1 MWLKFGPSFAGIF
14 GNFFGSTGWRFH
26 WPAGVVM
33 VGVMTSPAG
42 SIGIVRAPALAVD
55 NRHACWLSAD
65 GELETVDHDTA
76 AARAQGT
83 APIVCHGP
91 ATAQRLG
98 CAPFACFD
106 LLQLFAFVRPAAFC
120 LPTVSGVAAALELA
134 APADTESA
142 AMALHDAAR
151 RLLAEVSPLDKT
163 AAGIAVM
170 MSRAGWMWG
179 PAVVDALGL
188 TPDQVAAPER
198 ALAVWRD
205 RPEWGDAGVPDPP
218 GNAAVTAAAARA
230 RLAALVG
237 DDAEDRPQQADYA
250 SATCAAFAPREQAE
264 VPNLVLA
271 QAGTGTGKTLGYLA
285 PASVWAETNKGP
297 VWISTYTR
305 NLQRQIDDETG
316 RLFSAA
322 ARRGGKVVVRKG
334 RENYLCLLN
343 LDDAT
348 KRFPALRPHDA
359 VAVGLMAR
367 WASRSRDGDM
377 GGDLPA
383 WLAGVTSR
391 GGVLGMADRRGE
403 CVYSACE
410 HYAKCFVEQT
420 IRRARHADI
429 VIANHALVM
438 IQAALGAG
446 DDGQVPTRYV
456 FDEGHH
462 LFDAADAAFAGH
474 LTAAETAD
482 LRRWL
487 LGPEGGRRRA
497 RGLEQRAK
505 DLLGD
510 DDAAHDAYH
519 AVLAAARQLPA
530 PAWST
535 RLADRR
541 PQGPMERFLAGVRD
555 QVYARVADAASPY
568 GLETEVQPA
577 TAAVAAAAGELAA
590 SLGTLA
596 APMAA
601 LRQRL
606 LARLDKEADELDS
619 ATRQRIEAVGRGL
632 QRRGLQVAGWRDMV
646 AHLEDDTPEAFADWF
661 GIERSDGRDMDVG
674 MYRHWVDPTV
684 PLAAEVLGKAH
695 GVVVTSA
702 TLTDGTGDDTADW
715 LAAEQR
721 TGAVHLAPGEANER
735 PVVRAR
741 VPSPF
746 DYEAMTRVFVVT
758 DVARDDM
765 DQVAAA
771 YRELF
776 KAAGG
781 GALGLF
787 TAVARLRAVHA
798 RGAAAL
804 EDAGLT
810 TYAQHV
816 DRMDVA
822 TLIDIFRAETDSCL
836 LGTDAV
842 RDGVDVPGDSL
853 RLLVFD
859 RVPWPRPSLL
869 HKARKARFGGGAYV
883 DMLTRLRL
891 AQAFGRLVRRQ
902 DDRGVFVLLDRRF
915 PSRLHGAFLEGV
927 EVVRTGLAEAIGET
941 RAFLTGNP

>member
-1 MWLKFGPSFAGIF
+1 
-14 GNFFGSTGWRFH
+14 
-26 WPAGVVM
+26 M
-33 VGVMTSPAG
+33 VGAMDQPTG
-42 SIGIVRAPALAVD
+42 SVGFVRAPALAAD
-55 NRHACWLSAD
+55 NRQACWLSAD
-65 GELETVDHDTA
+65 GELETIDHDEA
-76 AARAQGT
+76 AARAQAA
-83 APIVCHGP
+83 APVVCHGP

-120 LPTVSGVAAALELA
+120 LPTVSGLAAALDLPLPDDNEGETMTL
-134 APADTESA
+134 
-142 AMALHDAAR
+142 MAAAR

-179 PAVVDALGL
+179 PAVIDALGL
-188 TPDQVAAPER
+188 TADQVAAPER
-198 ALAVWRD
+198 ALAIWRD
-205 RPEWGDAGVPDPP
+205 RPEWADGGAPDPP
-218 GNAAVTAAAARA
+218 GDAAVSAAAARS
-230 RLAALVG
+230 RLAELVG
-237 DDAEDRPQQADYA
+237 EDAEDRPQQADYA
-250 SATCAAFAPREQAE
+250 SATCVAFTPREQAE
-264 VPNLVLA
+264 TPNLVLA

-403 CVYSACE
+403 CVYSACD

-420 IRRARHADI
+420 IRKARTADI

-438 IQAALGAG
+438 IQAALGSG
-446 DDGQVPTRYV
+446 DDAYLPTRYV

-462 LFDAADAAFAGH
+462 LFDAADSAFAGH

-510 DDAAHDAYH
+510 DDAAHDAYQG
-519 AVLAAARQLPA
+519 VLAAARQLPA
-530 PAWST
+530 PAWGT
-535 RLADRR
+535 RLADGR
-541 PQGPMERFLAGVRD
+541 PQGPTETFLAGVRQQIYTRAQD
-555 QVYARVADAASPY
+555 SASPY
-568 GLETEVQPA
+568 GLEVEVRPA
-577 TAAVAAAAGELAA
+577 IEPVLAAAKDLAKCLNDLAG
-590 SLGTLA
+590 
-596 APMAA
+596 PMTA

-632 QRRGLQVAGWRDMV
+632 QRRGHQVAGWRDMV
-646 AHLEDDTPEAFADWF
+646 AHLEDETPEAFADWF
-661 GIERSDGRDMDVG
+661 GVERIDGRDLDVG

-684 PLAAEVLGKAH
+684 PLASEVLSKAH

-721 TGAVHLAPGEANER
+721 TGSVHLAPEAANER

-746 DYEAMTRVFVVT
+746 DYGAMTRVFVVT
-758 DVARDDM
+758 DVARDNM
-765 DQVAAA
+765 DHVAAA

-776 KAAGG
+776 KASGG
-781 GALGLF
+781 GGLGLF

-798 RGAAAL
+798 RLAAAL
-804 EDAGLT
+804 EDMGLT
-810 TYAQHV
+810 AYAQHV

-842 RDGVDVPGDSL
+842 RDGVDVPGRSL

-869 HKARKARFGGGAYV
+869 HKARKARFGGGVYV

-902 DDRGVFVLLDRRF
+902 DDRGVFVLLDSRF
-915 PSRLHGAFLEGV
+915 PSRLHGAFPEGV
-927 EVVRTGLAEAIGET
+927 DVVRTGLAEAINET
-941 RAFLTGNP
+941 REFLAESP

>member
-1 MWLKFGPSFAGIF
+1 MGI
-14 GNFFGSTGWRFH
+14 
-26 WPAGVVM
+26 
-33 VGVMTSPAG
+33 
-42 SIGIVRAPALAVD
+42 IRAPTLAAD

-65 GELETVDHDTA
+65 GELASVDHDTA
-76 AARAQGT
+76 AARAQAT
-83 APIVCHGP
+83 PPVVCHGP

-106 LLQLFAFVRPAAFC
+106 VLQLFAFARPATFC
-120 LPTVSGVAAALELA
+120 LPTVGGVAAALDLA
-134 APADTESA
+134 VPDDCE
-142 AMALHDAAR
+142 DAAAVLADIVR

-163 AAGIAVM
+163 AAGTAAM

-179 PAVVDALGL
+179 PAVLDALGV
-188 TPDQVAAPER
+188 TADEIAAPER
-198 ALAVWRD
+198 ALAIWRD
-205 RPEWGDAGVPDPP
+205 RPEWADGGAPDPP
-218 GNAAVTAAAARA
+218 GNAAVSPAAARE
-230 RLAALVG
+230 RLAVLVG
-237 DDAEDRPQQADYA
+237 EDAEDRPQQSDYA
-250 SATCAAFAPREQAE
+250 SATCAAFAPREQPDL
-264 VPNLVLA
+264 PNLVLA

-305 NLQRQIDDETG
+305 NLQRQIDGETG

-403 CVYSACE
+403 CVYSACD
-410 HYAKCFVEQT
+410 HYAKCFVEHT
-420 IRRARHADI
+420 ARKARSADI

-438 IQAALGAG
+438 VQAALGG

-462 LFDAADAAFAGH
+462 LFDAADSAFAGH
-474 LTAAETAD
+474 LTAMEGAD

-487 LGPEGGRRRA
+487 VGSEGGRRRA

-510 DDAAHDAYH
+510 DEAAHDAYQ
-519 AVLAAARQLPA
+519 AVLAGARLLPA

-535 RLADRR
+535 RLADGR
-541 PQGPMERFLAGVRD
+541 PQGPAEAFLAAVRD
-555 QVYARVADAASPY
+555 QVYARTVDATSPY

-577 TAAVAAAAGELAA
+577 TPLVLDTGAALAA
-590 SLGTLA
+590 SLDALA
-596 APMAA
+596 RPMAT

-606 LARLDKEADELDS
+606 LARLDTEADELDS
-619 ATRQRIEAVGRGL
+619 PTRQRIEAVGRGL
-632 QRRGLQVAGWRDMV
+632 QRRGLQVAGWRDM
-646 AHLEDDTPEAFADWF
+646 AATLDDDTPEAFADWF

-684 PLAAEVLGKAH
+684 PLAAEVLRKAH

-702 TLTDGTGDDTADW
+702 TLTDGTGDDAADW

-721 TGAVHLAPGEANER
+721 TGSVHLADGVDIGA

-746 DYEAMTRVFVVT
+746 DYGAMTRVLVVT
-758 DVARDDM
+758 DVARDNM
-765 DQVAAA
+765 DQIAAA

-798 RGAAAL
+798 RIAAAL
-804 EDAGLT
+804 EAEGLA

-842 RDGVDVPGDSL
+842 RDGVDVPGASL

-883 DMLTRLRL
+883 DMLTRLRM

-902 DDRGVFVLLDRRF
+902 DDRGVFVLLDPRF
-915 PSRLHGAFLEGV
+915 PSRLHGAFPDGV
-927 EVVRTGLAEAIGET
+927 EVVRTGLAEAIAET
-941 RAFLTGNP
+941 RGFLGSAP